1 MAKPRKY
8 KRFPSKFLAPEVLE
22 ATARMAVELTKNLN
36 IHAAVAGG
44 YAMQIYG
51 SPRLTGDV
59 DMISAE
65 APSELK
71 PLKSIKLLTFGGRRY
86 LTADNVELDLI
97 ARADHLKGLYDVAL
111 EQAVATEDGL
121 PIVAPD
127 YLAVIKFAAGR
138 PKDEDDLVW
147 ILQQPGLVDRQK
159 ALDIAERFLG
169 GRFARDSFQSFID
182 EADWRTERE
191 RKSP

>member
-1 MAKPRKY
+1 MAKPY
-8 KRFPSKFLAPEVLE
+8 KRSAPKFLAPAVLE
-22 ATARMAVELTKNLN
+22 ATARMAVDLTKHLN
-36 IHAAVAGG
+36 IPAAVAGG

-59 DMISAE
+59 DMIAAD

-71 PLKSIKLLTFGGRRY
+71 PLKNVKLLTFGGRRY
-86 LTADNVELDLI
+86 LTPDNVELDLI
-97 ARADHLKGLYDVAL
+97 KRADHLKALYDAAL
-111 EQAVATEDGL
+111 EEAIATEDGL
-121 PIVAPD
+121 PIVAPN

-147 ILQQPGLVDRQK
+147 LLQQHGLVDREK
-159 ALDIAERFLG
+159 ALEIAERYLG
-169 GRFARDSFQSFID
+169 GPFARDSFQSFID

-191 RKSP
+191 KKNP

>member
-1 MAKPRKY
+1 MTKPRKY
-8 KRFPSKFLAPEVLE
+8 KRSPPKFLAPEVLE
-22 ATARMAVELTKNLN
+22 ATARMAVELTKSLN
-36 IHAAVAGG
+36 IPAAVAGG

-59 DMISAE
+59 ELIAAD
-65 APSELK
+65 APADLK
-71 PLKSIKLLTFGGRRY
+71 PLKNVTLLTFGGRRY
-86 LTADNVELDLI
+86 LTVDNVELDLI
-97 ARADHLKGLYDVAL
+97 KRSDHLKDLYDAAL
-111 EQAVATEDGL
+111 NSAVATEDGL

-147 ILQQPGLVDRQK
+147 LLQQPDLVDRKK
-159 ALDIAERFLG
+159 ALDIAERYLG
-169 GRFARDSFQSFID
+169 GRFARDSFKSFVD

-191 RKSP
+191 KRSP